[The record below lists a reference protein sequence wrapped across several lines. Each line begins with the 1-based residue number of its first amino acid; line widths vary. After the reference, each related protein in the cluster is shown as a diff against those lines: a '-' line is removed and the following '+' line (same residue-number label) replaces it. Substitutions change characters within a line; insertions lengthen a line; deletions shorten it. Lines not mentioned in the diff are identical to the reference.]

1 MISFSSPP
9 ADLRADDAQTAL
21 AIQAL
26 VRRMDLWPQL
36 FRRQQEEQIACLVPL
51 DSEWLQQS
59 LSEFLAGEPLEKVL
73 SRRRWSEADL
83 HLHLWL
89 PEALRRFAE
98 QRFAPGLEEVFL
110 ASQGGHDQL
119 VYSLLRVR
127 DVGLAREL
135 WIRLEEGEA
144 SFAELAASYGEGPEA
159 ARKGVIGP
167 IPIGHVAP
175 PELAHLLRSLQ
186 PGEVHPPRQL
196 GEWLVLLRLEQLNP
210 ARFDASMR
218 DFLLNQQLE
227 AFLQARVDQCLNGED
242 PEELHYDPAP

>member
-1 MISFSSPP
+1 M
-9 ADLRADDAQTAL
+9 
-21 AIQAL
+21 
-26 VRRMDLWPQL
+26 
-36 FRRQQEEQIACLVPL
+36 
-51 DSEWLQQS
+51 
-59 LSEFLAGEPLEKVL
+59 
-73 SRRRWSEADL
+73 
-83 HLHLWL
+83 
-89 PEALRRFAE
+89 
-98 QRFAPGLEEVFL
+98 FL

-167 IPIGHVAP
+167 IAIGNIAP
-175 PELAHLLRSLQ
+175 PELAQLLRSLQ

-210 ARFDASMR
+210 ARFDAPMR
-218 DFLLNQQLE
+218 EFLLNQQLE
-227 AFLQARVDQCLNGED
+227 AFLQARVEQLLKGEH
-242 PEELHYDPAP
+242 PEDLHYDPTP